1 MYEKKQLA
9 KGAKVELEH
18 TTSLSTAK
26 KIAMDHLDEDK
37 DYYRKLAIMESTP
50 YEKMKTLKKTKNI
63 FSL

>member
-1 MYEKKQLA
+1 MYNKEQLS

-18 TTSLSTAK
+18 TRSRAVAT
-26 KIAMDHLDEDK
+26 KIAKDHLNEDP

-50 YEKMKTLKKTKNI
+50 YEKMKTLKKAKNI